1 MTAMIVLEVG
11 GWSYLRDLFGSAGSP
26 PTGPTEMTWTL
37 WGSSQGARSTSTQ
50 TLTIRDTK
58 SASSLI
64 QTMKGELKYVDNH
77 DINDPHEYR
86 WIVLGENAGY
96 KHMDEDVE
104 AVQCYC
110 GNNQGQGLG

>member
-11 GWSYLRDLFGSAGSP
+11 GWTYLRVLCGSAGSP
-26 PTGPTEMTWTL
+26 PTGPTAMTWTL
-37 WGSSQGARSTSTQ
+37 WGSSQDAPSPSTQ
-50 TLTIRDTK
+50 TLTILATK

-64 QTMKGELKYVDNH
+64 QTMKGDLEYVDNH
-77 DINDPHEYR
+77 IENNPHEFR

>member
-1 MTAMIVLEVG
+1 
-11 GWSYLRDLFGSAGSP
+11 
-26 PTGPTEMTWTL
+26 
-37 WGSSQGARSTSTQ
+37 
-50 TLTIRDTK
+50 
-58 SASSLI
+58 
-64 QTMKGELKYVDNH
+64 MKGDLESVDNH
-77 DINDPHEYR
+77 DINNPHEFR